1 MIRVGVGVEGP
12 SDRAFWSK
20 VLNREFGPLGV
31 VFQISAMHGRGKLI
45 RGAQN
50 LLAAFGATRCD
61 VVFFLLDKDKDPCMS
76 AVYEQFA
83 EEFRI
88 RLRTRVGRPPCHLCI
103 AERELESWFLAE
115 EKAMRELLGKVD
127 YSAPLPNAAAG
138 GKGKLQKLLM
148 EHGALGTAFNEIAFA
163 KEIGTRFEPGIARR
177 HSPSF
182 EYFWGKMER
191 AIADAR
197 GSAE

>member
-12 SDRAFWSK
+12 SDLVFWAK
-20 VLNREFGPLGV
+20 VLNRQFAASGV

-45 RGAQN
+45 RGAEN

-61 VVFFLLDKDKDPCMS
+61 VVFLLLDKDKDPCMS
-76 AVYEQFA
+76 TVYE
-83 EEFRI
+83 EFGEGFCT
-88 RLRTRVGRPPCHLCI
+88 RLRTRAGKPPCHLCI

-115 EKAMRELLGKVD
+115 ESAMRELLGKAD
-127 YSAPLPNAAAG
+127 YLAPLPDAAAG

-148 EHGALGTAFNEIAFA
+148 QHGAVGTAFNEIAFA
-163 KEIGTRFEPGIARR
+163 KEIGARFEPGIARQ

-182 EYFWGKMER
+182 EYFWTKMER
-191 AIADAR
+191 AIAAAR
-197 GSAE
+197 GTSE